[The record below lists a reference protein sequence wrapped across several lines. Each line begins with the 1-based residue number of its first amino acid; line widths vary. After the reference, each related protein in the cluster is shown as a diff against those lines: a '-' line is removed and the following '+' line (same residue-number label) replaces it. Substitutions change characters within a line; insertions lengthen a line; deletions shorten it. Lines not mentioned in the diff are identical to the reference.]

1 MIPAPTPANELQ
13 RLAALLRLK
22 LLNSAAESAFD
33 ALTRCLARGTGA
45 PIALISLVGAD
56 RQWFMCRIGL
66 EATET
71 PRAVSF
77 CGHAICGDGPLV
89 IANALDDPR
98 FADNPLVL
106 GPTHLRAYLG
116 VPLITAEGFALGTLC
131 AIDTAPRDWTSANID
146 TANDLAQ
153 VVIALI
159 EARAFKTEL
168 GDSFAALAG
177 MCKPRELAEAV
188 A

>member
-22 LLNSAAESAFD
+22 LLDTAADAAFD

-45 PIALISLVGAD
+45 PIALISLVGAE
-56 RQWFMCRIGL
+56 RQWFMCRVGL
-66 EATET
+66 EAAET

-77 CGHAICGDGPLV
+77 CGHAICGEEPLV

-98 FADNPLVL
+98 FSDNPLVL
-106 GPTHLRAYLG
+106 GPSQIRAYLG

-131 AIDTAPRDWTSANID
+131 AIDTAPRAWTPHAI
-146 TANDLAQ
+146 AMARDLAHI
-153 VVIALI
+153 VMALI

-168 GDSFAALAG
+168 GESFAALAG
-177 MCKPRELAEAV
+177 LCKPREHSEA

>member
-1 MIPAPTPANELQ
+1 MTPVPTPANELQ
-13 RLAALLRLK
+13 RLTALLRLK
-22 LLNSAAESAFD
+22 LFDTVPEAAFD
-33 ALTRCLARGTGA
+33 ALTRCLGRSAGV

-66 EATET
+66 DATET

-77 CGHAICGDGPLV
+77 CGHAICGVEPLI

-106 GPTHLRAYLG
+106 GPSHIRAYLG

-131 AIDTAPRDWTSANID
+131 AIDTAPRAWTPHDIA
-146 TANDLAQ
+146 TARDLAE

-159 EARAFKTEL
+159 EARAFKAEL

-177 MCKPRELAEAV
+177 MCKPRGVGTCA
-188 A
+188 

>member
-1 MIPAPTPANELQ
+1 MIPAPAPANELQ
-13 RLAALLRLK
+13 RLTALLRLK
-22 LLNSAAESAFD
+22 LLDSTPDAAFD
-33 ALTRCLARGTGA
+33 ALTRCLVRATGV

-71 PRAVSF
+71 PREVSF
-77 CGHAICGDGPLV
+77 CGHVICGTAPLV

-106 GPTHLRAYLG
+106 GPSHIRAYLG
-116 VPLITAEGFALGTLC
+116 VPLITSEGFALGTLC
-131 AIDTAPRDWTSANID
+131 AIDTAPRAWSAHDI
-146 TANDLAQ
+146 AQAKDLAQ
-153 VVIALI
+153 VVMALI

-168 GDSFAALAG
+168 GDSFAALVG
-177 MCKPRELAEAV
+177 GCKPFAHETTA
-188 A
+188 